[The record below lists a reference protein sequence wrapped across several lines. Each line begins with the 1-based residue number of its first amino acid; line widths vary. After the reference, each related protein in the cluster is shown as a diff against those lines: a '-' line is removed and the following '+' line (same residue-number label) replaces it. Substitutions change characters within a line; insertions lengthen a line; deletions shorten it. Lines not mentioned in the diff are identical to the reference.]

1 MKLSTP
7 HAEGRKEGDGDW
19 QEVHRKEN
27 GTRTIGAGASILRDC
42 LGDSVCDLADSSH
55 AGNNHQLKK
64 AHTERASPLKT
75 YQRFCLSISCKV

>member
-1 MKLSTP
+1 
-7 HAEGRKEGDGDW
+7 
-19 QEVHRKEN
+19 
-27 GTRTIGAGASILRDC
+27 LRDC